1 MVSATMA
8 ELLFYRG
15 DVSAP
20 FDELQILKHK
30 KSLLEASNAEL
41 QWELQERK
49 VTSEHLTQRAL
60 DAQVEKDQ
68 LAMKIES
75 ARNGKSW
82 DEIDSS
88 SNQDFDLVK
97 NYVSKIQELEG
108 ELLRMKNLNSSKRSQ
123 FVECVESDDDGFRSK
138 NALFPCANEFSSDYD
153 MKVIDIPDETEDEEK
168 ELEHSSL
175 QEKLDMELKE
185 LDKKLEQKEAEMKRF
200 ASVDTSV
207 LKQHYEKKVHEL
219 EQEKKSLQK
228 EIEELRCNLSNIS
241 STSDDGAQKLKEEY
255 LQKLNVLE
263 SQVLQRETEEASMAT
278 KRLKELLE
286 CRKASSRETFGAGNG
301 NGPRI
306 QALEHE
312 LEVIVLV
319 HEVRAEYERQLE
331 ERARMAKEVAR
342 LKEEADLLRQ
352 SRLR

>member
-1 MVSATMA
+1 
-8 ELLFYRG
+8 
-15 DVSAP
+15 
-20 FDELQILKHK
+20 
-30 KSLLEASNAEL
+30 
-41 QWELQERK
+41 
-49 VTSEHLTQRAL
+49 
-60 DAQVEKDQ
+60 
-68 LAMKIES
+68 
-75 ARNGKSW
+75 
-82 DEIDSS
+82 
-88 SNQDFDLVK
+88 
-97 NYVSKIQELEG
+97 
-108 ELLRMKNLNSSKRSQ
+108 
-123 FVECVESDDDGFRSK
+123 
-138 NALFPCANEFSSDYD
+138 
-153 MKVIDIPDETEDEEK
+153 
-168 ELEHSSL
+168 
-175 QEKLDMELKE
+175 MELKE

-207 LKQHYEKKVHEL
+207 LKQHYKKKVHEL

-263 SQVLQRETEEASMAT
+263 SQLKKEGGRNEYEMHKLLALNQRQKMVLQRETEEASMAT

-312 LEVIVLV
+312 LEVTVLV

-352 SRLR
+352 SRLSDCLETMSPSATSSSSLVSMASLLSEAEERERGFSGRGRWNQIQSLADAINILNYLFNLASSSR

>member
-1 MVSATMA
+1 M
-8 ELLFYRG
+8 LLICGSQMFINCWL
-15 DVSAP
+15 
-20 FDELQILKHK
+20 FQILKHK

-88 SNQDFDLVK
+88 SNQ
-97 NYVSKIQELEG
+97 
-108 ELLRMKNLNSSKRSQ
+108 
-123 FVECVESDDDGFRSK
+123 
-138 NALFPCANEFSSDYD
+138 
-153 MKVIDIPDETEDEEK
+153 
-168 ELEHSSL
+168 
-175 QEKLDMELKE
+175 
-185 LDKKLEQKEAEMKRF
+185 AEMKRF

-312 LEVIVLV
+312 LEVTVLV

>member
-1 MVSATMA
+1 
-8 ELLFYRG
+8 
-15 DVSAP
+15 
-20 FDELQILKHK
+20 
-30 KSLLEASNAEL
+30 
-41 QWELQERK
+41 
-49 VTSEHLTQRAL
+49 
-60 DAQVEKDQ
+60 
-68 LAMKIES
+68 
-75 ARNGKSW
+75 
-82 DEIDSS
+82 
-88 SNQDFDLVK
+88 
-97 NYVSKIQELEG
+97 
-108 ELLRMKNLNSSKRSQ
+108 
-123 FVECVESDDDGFRSK
+123 
-138 NALFPCANEFSSDYD
+138 
-153 MKVIDIPDETEDEEK
+153 
-168 ELEHSSL
+168 
-175 QEKLDMELKE
+175 MELKE

-312 LEVIVLV
+312 LEVTVLV

-352 SRLR
+352 SRLSDCLETMSPSATSSSSLVSMASLLSEAEERERGFSGRGRWNQIRSLADAINILNYLFNLASSSR